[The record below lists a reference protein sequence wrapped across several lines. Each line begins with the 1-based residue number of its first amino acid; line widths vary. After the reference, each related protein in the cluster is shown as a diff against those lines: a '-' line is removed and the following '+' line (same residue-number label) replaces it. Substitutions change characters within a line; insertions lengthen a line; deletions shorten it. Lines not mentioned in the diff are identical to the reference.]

1 MKKRLLSVVLLLFS
15 CAMIDAQ
22 EVQSE
27 YKITLKSPGNP
38 AESYTLTEDAS
49 GYLKASQALPI
60 EIRQQK
66 EEHGSATR
74 ITVTLRATDLVYY
87 NFEEVCKLSTMQ
99 HADCQFLMPGFWY
112 HRNMRSPKEAEHTAN
127 GYL

>member
-49 GYLKASQALPI
+49 GYLKASQLLPI
-60 EIRQQK
+60 EIRQQRV
-66 EEHGSATR
+66 ENGSATR

-87 NFEEVCKLSTMQ
+87 NF
-99 HADCQFLMPGFWY
+99 
-112 HRNMRSPKEAEHTAN
+112 
-127 GYL
+127 

>member
-38 AESYTLTEDAS
+38 AESYTLTEDVS
-49 GYLKASQALPI
+49 GYLKASQLLPI
-60 EIRQQK
+60 EIKQQK
-66 EEHGSATR
+66 EEKE
-74 ITVTLRATDLVYY
+74 Y
-87 NFEEVCKLSTMQ
+87 EEKIMAQKREFTIKKLSRKQ
-99 HADCQFLMPGFWY
+99 KLNLIQGFLQKDF
-112 HRNMRSPKEAEHTAN
+112 KV
-127 GYL
+127 